1 MGTVTYSHTPWFLSY
16 FSSHLQHCLFDVL
29 FPNWPV
35 HFMKVGLMSAFL
47 RALPPTPS
55 TGPGTPKGI
64 CWLDEAKQDWV
75 SQLPPPLNILYKPM
89 VFNKIQRHSSIPL
102 EGKLQYDFSIS
113 SFFFYLIP
121 FYISVG
127 HTGGQIKW
135 EVNFPLVSSP
145 TPSIYSRFSTDKN
158 VFSKNFVG
166 DDDGNFQGK

>member
-1 MGTVTYSHTPWFLSY
+1 MVLSPLVGLNLKPLLRAKSTPSCVLTMGTVTYSHTPWFLSY

-89 VFNKIQRHSSIPL
+89 IFNKIQRHSSIPL

-113 SFFFYLIP
+113 SIFFLTSFLA
-121 FYISVG
+121 
-127 HTGGQIKW
+127 T
-135 EVNFPLVSSP
+135 
-145 TPSIYSRFSTDKN
+145 
-158 VFSKNFVG
+158 
-166 DDDGNFQGK
+166 